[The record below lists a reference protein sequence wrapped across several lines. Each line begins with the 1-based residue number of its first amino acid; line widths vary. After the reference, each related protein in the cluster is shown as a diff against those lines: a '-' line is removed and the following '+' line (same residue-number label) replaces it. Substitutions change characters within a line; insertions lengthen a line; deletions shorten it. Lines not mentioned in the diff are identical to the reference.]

1 MTFGVT
7 IEPFRLFGWR
17 LLGRGYL
24 FMETA
29 SQRINAELGKATD
42 ISIVE
47 LVDDLIA
54 HAHDIKASDVHID
67 PHEEE
72 IKVRMRIDGVLHTA
86 YTLPRSIYS
95 EVLCRIKILSNLRI
109 DEHQAAQ
116 DGRFR
121 VTLKDDTII
130 DIRVSI
136 VPTYY
141 GENVVLRLLIDNQ
154 DRHTLQGLGYREV
167 EREKVAKAL
176 KRPHGMILVTGPTG
190 SGKTTTLYTFIKQ
203 LNSDDVSIITIEDPV
218 EYAIGGITQIQTNPK
233 HGLTF
238 ASGLR
243 SILRQDPDLVM
254 VGEIRDGETASIAVN
269 TALTGHLLFST
280 LHTNDAV
287 TTLPRLHDMGIES
300 YLIASTVN
308 MIIGQRLLRKNCEK
322 CAKTKKIT
330 DAERDSLSEIIPKKL
345 LDRLKEQKVGAGCD
359 ACSET
364 GFSGRLAINE
374 ILLVDDPI
382 REAILRRES
391 TASMRKLAVEN
402 GMTPML
408 EDGILKVIAG
418 HTTIEEVLR
427 VINE

>member
-1 MTFGVT
+1 MTTKAADRIDEG
-7 IEPFRLFGWR
+7 LK
-17 LLGRGYL
+17 RG
-24 FMETA
+24 
-29 SQRINAELGKATD
+29 TD

-47 LVDDLIA
+47 LVDDLIG

-67 PHEEE
+67 PHENE
-72 IKVRMRIDGVLHTA
+72 IKVRMRIDGVLQTA
-86 YTLPRSIYS
+86 YSLPRNVYS
-95 EVLCRIKILSNLRI
+95 EVLGRIKILSNLRI

-121 VTLKDDTII
+121 ITLADGTII
-130 DIRVSI
+130 DVRVSI

-154 DRHTLQGLGYREV
+154 ERHTLEGLGYRES
-167 EREKVAKAL
+167 ERKKIEKAL
-176 KRPHGMILVTGPTG
+176 KRPHGMILATGPTG

-203 LNSDDVSIITIEDPV
+203 LNKPDTSIITIEDPV
-218 EYAIGGITQIQTNPK
+218 EYAIPGITQIQANPQ

-254 VGEIRDGETASIAVN
+254 VGEIRDAETAGIAVN

-308 MIIGQRLLRKNCEK
+308 LIIAQRLLRESCKHCLENRP
-322 CAKTKKIT
+322 IT
-330 DAERDSLSEIIPKKL
+330 DAEREALREVLPAHL
-345 LDRLKEQKVGAGCD
+345 LERLHEQKVGKGCEKCND
-359 ACSET
+359 S
-364 GFSGRLAINE
+364 GFAGRLSLNE
-374 ILLVDDPI
+374 ILVIDDTI

-391 TASMRKLAVEN
+391 AVVMKRLAVES
-402 GMTPML
+402 GMIPML
-408 EDGILKVIAG
+408 EDGVMKVVEG
-418 HTTIEEVLR
+418 KTTIDEVLR